1 MGIAAAMSENM
12 KKNMEAQMGF
22 QKELILKQ
30 RQAQMAMQI
39 AMARERL
46 TYYSYF
52 YGLAVPLLIVGAI
65 KNKNPS
71 LIGPVI
77 PLTVAWLCQ
86 YDMAYGDMMD
96 RARDTA
102 DNLITSN
109 PYKFYLPE
117 HSGIVTTA

>member
-71 LIGPVI
+71 LIGPII
-77 PLTVAWLCQ
+77 PLTVAWLFQ